1 MYATELSAIVAG
13 RTTDEVFDTVAD
25 FARYPDLVDAVVS
38 VDVLPA
44 ADDGSIPSNWE
55 VLFRKGI
62 LRWSE
67 EDLLDRE
74 NGVITFTQTEGDFDV
89 FEGGW
94 EITATP
100 GGVAV
105 TFRAK
110 FDFGV
115 PSMASIIDPVAGRV
129 LLENLGLIVR
139 GLFSPDSVR
148 ITRAEH
154 GAPQGCR

>member
-1 MYATELSAIVAG
+1 MYSAEFTAIVAG
-13 RTTDEVFDTVAD
+13 RTPCEVFDTVAD
-25 FARYPDLVDAVVS
+25 FGRYPRLVDAVLA
-38 VDVLPA
+38 VDVLEPEP
-44 ADDGSIPSNWE
+44 DGSIPSSWE
-55 VLFRKGI
+55 VLFRKGV

-67 EDLLDRE
+67 SDLLDRD

-94 EITATP
+94 EIREA
-100 GGVAV
+100 VAGTEV

-129 LLENLGLIVR
+129 LLENLSMIVR
-139 GLFSPDSVR
+139 GLFAPSPVTVTTS
-148 ITRAEH
+148 TH
-154 GAPQGCR
+154 GPG